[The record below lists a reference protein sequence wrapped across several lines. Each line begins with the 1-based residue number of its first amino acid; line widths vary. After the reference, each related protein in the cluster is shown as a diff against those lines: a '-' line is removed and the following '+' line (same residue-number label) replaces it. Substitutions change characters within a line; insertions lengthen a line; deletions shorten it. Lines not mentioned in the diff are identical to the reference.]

1 VYYYQKEP
9 KRTYGFIA
17 WSRIWMGVYL
27 PVIGCPLRVKGKAYF
42 KKGENYIVVC
52 NHNSLMDVP
61 VSTPYIPGGNK
72 TIAKSEMA
80 KTPIFGMMYRMGSV
94 LVDRNSEASRRE
106 SFVRMKEVLDM
117 GLHMCLYP
125 EGTRNKTDQPL
136 KAFHNGAFKLAVD
149 TGKSIMPAIIFH
161 TKGVLPVDKTF
172 FMWPHRLEMHF
183 LEPVAVGPDDTVD
196 SLKEKLFEIMTGYYV
211 ANS

>member
-1 VYYYQKEP
+1 MKFMRLLKNIAGRIFAVWGIVWFVVTMLIFLIPFLVCYYQKEP
-9 KRTYGFIA
+9 RRTYGFIA
-17 WSRIWMGVYL
+17 WARIWMGVYL
-27 PVIGCPLRVKGKAYF
+27 PVIGCPLRVKGRAHF

-106 SFVRMKEVLDM
+106 
-117 GLHMCLYP
+117 
-125 EGTRNKTDQPL
+125 
-136 KAFHNGAFKLAVD
+136 
-149 TGKSIMPAIIFH
+149 
-161 TKGVLPVDKTF
+161 
-172 FMWPHRLEMHF
+172 
-183 LEPVAVGPDDTVD
+183 
-196 SLKEKLFEIMTGYYV
+196 
-211 ANS
+211 